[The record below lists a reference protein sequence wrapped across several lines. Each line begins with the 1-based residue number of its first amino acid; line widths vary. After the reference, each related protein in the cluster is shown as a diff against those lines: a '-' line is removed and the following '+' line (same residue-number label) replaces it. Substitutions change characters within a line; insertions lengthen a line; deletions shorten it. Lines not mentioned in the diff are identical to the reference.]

1 VYVRVRFVN
10 VFLSGF
16 FPVSIRVFSGF
27 RFFSYF
33 QGFSVTFRVFSITF
47 RIFSDFEV
55 FLDFLGA
62 SGAPTGEK

>member
-1 VYVRVRFVN
+1 MCFFQDFSL
-10 VFLSGF
+10 FLSGF
-16 FPVSIRVFSGF
+16 FRVS
-27 RFFSYF
+27 
-33 QGFSVTFRVFSITF
+33 GFSVTFRVFSITFKVFSVTF